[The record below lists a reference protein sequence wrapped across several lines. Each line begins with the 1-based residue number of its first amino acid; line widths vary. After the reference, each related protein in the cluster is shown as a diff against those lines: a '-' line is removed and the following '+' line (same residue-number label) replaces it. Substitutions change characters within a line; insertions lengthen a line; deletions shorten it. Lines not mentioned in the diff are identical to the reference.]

1 MTALSTLPRGT
12 RIRHDGREWKIY
24 GAHRGRV
31 LLLSA
36 VGTREVDA
44 SVCVEVVSGRTSP
57 TGDVA
62 LSDGSARVG
71 AT

>member
-12 RIRHDGREWKIY
+12 RIRHDGRDWKIY

-36 VGTREVDA
+36 MGTREVDE
-44 SVCVEVVSGRTSP
+44 SVCVEVVSGHTAP
-57 TGDVA
+57 TV
-62 LSDGSARVG
+62 DG
-71 AT
+71 

>member
-1 MTALSTLPRGT
+1 MTPLAALPRHT
-12 RIRHDGREWKIY
+12 LVRHDGREWRIY

-36 VGTREVDA
+36 AGTREVDERT
-44 SVCVEVVSGRTSP
+44 EVTVVRGGAVS
-57 TGDVA
+57 A
-62 LSDGSARVG
+62 